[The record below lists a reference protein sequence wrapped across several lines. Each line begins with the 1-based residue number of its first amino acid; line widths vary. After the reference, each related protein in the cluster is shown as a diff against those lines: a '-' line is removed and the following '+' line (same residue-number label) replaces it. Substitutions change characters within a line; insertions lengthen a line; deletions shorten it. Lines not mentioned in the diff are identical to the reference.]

1 MRKFLL
7 TLVAIVLWVVLVV
20 GGLAITYN
28 EIFLVEDEN
37 GKTTFDCLT
46 DDWNG
51 FVSAPFYYFGG
62 EETTPPAET
71 PGEETPGD
79 EVPGDEVPGDET
91 PGEETPGDEVSGDGT
106 VTE

>member
-20 GGLAITYN
+20 GGFVITYN
-28 EIFLVEDEN
+28 EVFLLENED
-37 GKTTFDCLT
+37 GKTTWDSLV
-46 DDWNG
+46 DDWSG
-51 FVSAPFYYFGG
+51 LSDAPFYYFGG

-71 PGEETPGD
+71 PGDETPGD
-79 EVPGDEVPGDET
+79 EVPGDEVPGDEV
-91 PGEETPGDEVSGDGT
+91 PEGDGT